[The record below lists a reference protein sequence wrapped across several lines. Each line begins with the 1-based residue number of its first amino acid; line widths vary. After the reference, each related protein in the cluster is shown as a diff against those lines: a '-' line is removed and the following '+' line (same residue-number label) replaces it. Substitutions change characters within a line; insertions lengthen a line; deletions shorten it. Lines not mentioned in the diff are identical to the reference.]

1 MRVPHLVNGLPP
13 FASTDFRRSA
23 SEHIFFSQRSLIA
36 FTPVVDDVPRF
47 AYCMLTACLSQH
59 HQIYFSLCC
68 QMFFS
73 SYPNDAHRVTN
84 SKRAHFKILTPSQQT
99 PCFVQ
104 RRVAVFFENY
114 RTHFGQYF
122 DDQFC

>member
-1 MRVPHLVNGLPP
+1 MRVPRVVNDLPP
-13 FASTDFRRSA
+13 FIASTDFRRSA
-23 SEHIFFSQRSLIA
+23 SDHIFFSQVSLIA

-47 AYCMLTACLSQH
+47 AYRMPPSASPDLP
-59 HQIYFSLCC
+59 FSVLPDT
-68 QMFFS
+68 FLF
-73 SYPNDAHRVTN
+73 YPRGARTVTN
-84 SKRAHFKILTPSQQT
+84 GKRVHFKILTPSQQT

-114 RTHFGQYF
+114 RSHFGQYF